1 MAIIRRI
8 AVVRLLNG
16 HLIAL
21 TVVTNRLFRSKLSI
35 VSTTQEILLT
45 STNTNTPD
53 AQTPARSV
61 TDAVLTR
68 HSLRAFT
75 DQSVDQELLEQI
87 LSNASRAP
95 SGTNM
100 QPWRVH
106 LLFGNMLDE
115 VSRSVLDAYDSD
127 QPYDAEEPY
136 YPDKFFEPFLGRRRK
151 VGWDLY
157 TLLGI
162 EKGDKE
168 KMKAQHRRNF
178 EFFSAPAGAI
188 FTIHRDLNTGSWLD
202 YGMFLQNVML
212 LAREAGLHTCPQA
225 AFCGYHK
232 YIRAALPLQSEEV
245 VVCGMSI
252 GYADF
257 DAVENSLTTERA
269 PLSDFTTV
277 YR

>member
-1 MAIIRRI
+1 MG
-8 AVVRLLNG
+8 N
-16 HLIAL
+16 
-21 TVVTNRLFRSKLSI
+21 
-35 VSTTQEILLT
+35 
-45 STNTNTPD
+45 PD
-53 AQTPARSV
+53 PTISSRSV
-61 TDAVLTR
+61 SDAVLTR

-75 DQSVDQELLEQI
+75 SAPVDDAVLKDI
-87 LSNASRAP
+87 FDKSARAP

-106 LLFGNMLDE
+106 LFTGETLAS
-115 VSRSVLDAYDSD
+115 VSGAVLAAYDND
-127 QPYDAEEPY
+127 EPYQAEEPY
-136 YPDKFFEPFLGRRRK
+136 YPDKFFEPYLGRRRK

-162 EKGDKE
+162 EKGDKT

-178 EFFSAPAGAI
+178 EFFSAPVGVV

-212 LAREAGLHTCPQA
+212 LVREAGLHSCPQA

-232 YIRAALPLQSEEV
+232 AIRTALPLTEDEV

-257 DAVENSLTTERA
+257 DAIENSLSTERA
-269 PLSDFTTV
+269 DFSEFVSV

>member
-1 MAIIRRI
+1 MSSIHQHDREDR
-8 AVVRLLNG
+8 
-16 HLIAL
+16 AL
-21 TVVTNRLFRSKLSI
+21 TTEESAVPG
-35 VSTTQEILLT
+35 
-45 STNTNTPD
+45 TPVPNPEV
-53 AQTPARSV
+53 AASSV

-68 HSLRAFT
+68 QSLRAFT
-75 DQSVDQELLEQI
+75 DQPVAQQQLEQI
-87 LSNASRAP
+87 LTKAARAP

-106 LLFGNMLDE
+106 VLLGDSLAR
-115 VSRSVLDAYDSD
+115 VSESVLEAYDND
-127 QPYDAEEPY
+127 VPYDAEEPY

-162 EKGDKE
+162 AKGDKG

-178 EFFSAPAGAI
+178 EFFSAPAAAV

-212 LAREAGLHTCPQA
+212 LSREAGLHTCPQA
-225 AFCGYHK
+225 AFCGYHQS
-232 YIRAALPLQSEEV
+232 IRSALPLKPEEV

-257 DAVENSLTTERA
+257 TAVENTLETERA
-269 PLSDFTTV
+269 PFSEFATV
-277 YR
+277 YS

>member
-1 MAIIRRI
+1 M
-8 AVVRLLNG
+8 LNG

-21 TVVTNRLFRSKLSI
+21 AVATNRLFRSKLSI

-45 STNTNTPD
+45 SSNTSTPD

-61 TDAVLTR
+61 SDAVLTR

-87 LSNASRAP
+87 LSSASRAP

-232 YIRAALPLQSEEV
+232 HIRAALPLQPEEV

-257 DAVENSLTTERA
+257 DAVENTLKTERA